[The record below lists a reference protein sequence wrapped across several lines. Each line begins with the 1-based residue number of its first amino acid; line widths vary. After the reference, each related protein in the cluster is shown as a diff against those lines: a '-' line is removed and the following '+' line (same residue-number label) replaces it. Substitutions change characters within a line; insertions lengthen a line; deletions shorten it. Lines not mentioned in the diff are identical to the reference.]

1 MHDRRDLT
9 PPGPSADEV
18 RALVAFVDKTAW
30 WLDDCLTIPGTRF
43 RFGLD
48 AIVGLIPLAGDAL
61 ALGVSALTITRA
73 ARAGVPRGL
82 LLKMGRNVVIDFAG
96 GLLPGIGDVF
106 DAVFKSHRRNFEL
119 LRKAYAPMLAPTPP
133 RRRAPLWLRLAGA
146 IAIAAI
152 GYGLWQFV
160 RG

>member
-1 MHDRRDLT
+1 MSDRSDLT
-9 PPGPSADEV
+9 PPGPSVDEV

-30 WLDDCLTIPGTRF
+30 WLDDCLTLPGTRF

-82 LLKMGRNVVIDFAG
+82 LLKMGRNVAIYFAG

-119 LRKAYAPMLAPTPP
+119 LRKAYAPMLAPLPP